1 MKKCVRL
8 LDRAAYSCY
17 TCSVTKGFFPTTM
30 KQIIIHERGPY
41 RYVDCGYCENGSP
54 DFRLF
59 ERDEYSTR
67 YREVYLFDNQAQMLL
82 AIEDYDY
89 TLWLTGKPCYI
100 RDVVAAPIH
109 SCLS

>member
-1 MKKCVRL
+1 MWTAGIVRTEALTSGCLNATSTL
-8 LDRAAYSCY
+8 L
-17 TCSVTKGFFPTTM
+17 
-30 KQIIIHERGPY
+30 
-41 RYVDCGYCENGSP
+41 
-54 DFRLF
+54 
-59 ERDEYSTR
+59 R

-100 RDVVAAPIH
+100 RDVVKAPTH